1 MSYQVVEHTAD
12 YKILVRGK
20 TLADLFQSALI
31 GMMDFLKPTQM
42 EKTTVSRLLKIAS
55 ADHTT
60 LLIDFLSEVL
70 LLANTHKEIYHKV
83 DFKKLGETEL
93 EAKLVGHKVK
103 EFKDDIKGVTYHE
116 AEIKQSK
123 NGGLET
129 AVVFDI

>member
-1 MSYQVVEHTAD
+1 
-12 YKILVRGK
+12 LVTDG
-20 TLADLFQSALI
+20 ALI